1 LNDKDKRNTGKPFST
16 KTMLNGKN
24 ENLKEQSYTY
34 KPDNLQTI
42 TKVNGK
48 EKLTNTTA
56 TRK

>member
-1 LNDKDKRNTGKPFST
+1 
-16 KTMLNGKN
+16 MLNGKN